1 MKTSH
6 KDKIVVVGAGNVGE
20 AIAYTL
26 MIRKQASDIV
36 LIDLNEARAKG
47 DALDISHGTSFYNQ
61 VTIRQGGYEE
71 CADADIIIV
80 TAGVARKPGQTRL
93 DLAKVNVSI
102 MRSVTE
108 SIMQYAKNPIIL
120 VVSNPADI
128 ITAEIQAISGLPA
141 NRVIGSGTS
150 LDTARLRYNLSEA
163 LNVSVKDVQAYVLGE
178 HGDSQVPIYSSAA
191 IGGVS
196 LDSAA
201 EQMNVTLDKEDI
213 AKRTREGGAEVI
225 GLKGAT
231 FYGIAMSVSAIVETI
246 MRDDNAVLPV
256 AHVLDESFGDWAGV
270 PISLPCQIG
279 AEGISKVLEVSMS
292 DSEKEAMNAS
302 VQILKDFLNKVREA

>member
-108 SIMQYAKNPIIL
+108 SIMQYAKNPIIV

-191 IGGVS
+191 IGGVP

-201 EQMNVTLDKEDI
+201 EQLNVTLDKEDI